1 MRIGVDI
8 DGVLTN
14 LEEFGKDFGSKYLFQ
29 KNMLVENEDFVS
41 KFYNLDTK
49 LDNEFWSK
57 AISDYLSIKSRP
69 FAGEVI
75 DKLKEENNQIII
87 ITNRVSDL
95 KYCDIDSKNMKKNI
109 IEWLKEN
116 NIHYDDL
123 IFSNGDKKTHIIN
136 NNIDIMIDDIP
147 KNINVISDIIPVIC
161 YDAVYNRDCNTKNI
175 YRCYSWYDIYSK
187 IKIIESSK

>member
-1 MRIGVDI
+1 MKIGVDI

-57 AISDYLSIKSRP
+57 AIYNYLGIKSRP

-75 DKLKEENNQIII
+75 DKLKKENNQIII

-95 KYCDIDSKNMKKNI
+95 SYCCIDPEDMKKNI
-109 IEWLKEN
+109 IKWLKEN

-136 NNIDIMIDDIP
+136 NNIDIMIDDISQ
-147 KNINVISDIIPVIC
+147 NINIISDIIPVIC
-161 YDAVYNRDCNTKNI
+161 YDAVYNRNCNAKNV

-187 IKIIESSK
+187 IKIIESRK